1 MSTPKRIAVIDLGS
15 NTARLVVFS
24 ATPGYAYKLEDEIR
38 EVVRLRQGM
47 TADGL
52 SAEAMERAFFALR
65 LFARFCRVMQVDTII
80 PTATSAVRDAA
91 NGRAFVERVGSELGL
106 TLQILD
112 GEREAF
118 YGALGALNDVS
129 MTDGWVVDIG
139 GGSAQVS
146 RVADRRY
153 VSGQSAP
160 IGALALTERFVST
173 DPISEKEFAA
183 LEAGI
188 EEELDRLTWPKTPIA
203 PEDLLVG
210 VGGTIRNLAKIEIAR
225 QNYPLFT
232 LHGFELSR
240 SSIEASIEQFRT
252 LPLAERRAI
261 SGLRADRADIILPGA
276 LVLLAV
282 MARLGLESVRISVN
296 GLREG
301 LFFERFWDH
310 LAYPVIPDVRRFSV
324 LNMARIYG
332 YQKAHAS
339 HVRYLAGRL
348 FDQLVPLHGYGPAER
363 ELLDAA
369 SLLHDLGTLINY
381 SGHHI
386 HSQTLIVNHGLA
398 GFAPREIAL
407 IALLARYHR
416 KGKPSLDPFGQ
427 LMTAGKKIADAE
439 DDGLLLTRLSAI
451 LRLAEFMERGR
462 NGAVDDV
469 VVTWGD
475 DYLRLTLV
483 ADIYPAVELWQ
494 TERYALDLVQSA
506 FGRAVQLDSTAA
518 PSS

>member
-1 MSTPKRIAVIDLGS
+1 MPMQHIAVIDLGS
-15 NTARLVVFS
+15 NTARLVVFK
-24 ATPGYAYKLEDEIR
+24 ATPGNSYRLEDEIR

-52 SAEAMERAFFALR
+52 SDAAMERAFFALR
-65 LFARFCRVMQVDTII
+65 LFARFCRVMQVDTMI

-91 NGRAFVERVGSELGL
+91 NGPAFVERVREELGI

-112 GEREAF
+112 GEREAY
-118 YGALGALNDVS
+118 YGVLGALNEVS
-129 MTDGWVVDIG
+129 VNAGWVIDIG

-146 RVADRRY
+146 RVTDRRY
-153 VSGQSAP
+153 VVGQSAP
-160 IGALALTERFVST
+160 IGALALTERFVTT
-173 DPISEKEFAA
+173 DPIAKKEFAA

-188 EEELDRLTWPKTPIA
+188 DEELDRLDWSLIDRKA
-203 PEDLLVG
+203 GGDLVG
-210 VGGTIRNLAKIEIAR
+210 VGGTIRNLAKVEAAR
-225 QNYPLFT
+225 QNYPLST
-232 LHGFELSR
+232 LHGFELTRASVAQ
-240 SSIEASIEQFRT
+240 SIEEFRS
-252 LPLAERRAI
+252 LELAERQSI
-261 SGLRADRADIILPGA
+261 PGLRTDRADIILPGA
-276 LVLLAV
+276 MVLAAV
-282 MARLGLESVRISVN
+282 MDRLGMDMVRISVN

-301 LFFERFWDH
+301 LFLERFWDH
-310 LAYPVIPDVRRFSV
+310 LVYPVIPDVRRFSV
-324 LNMARIYG
+324 LNMARSYG
-332 YQKAHAS
+332 YQKAHAN

-348 FDQLVPLHGYGPAER
+348 FDQLVPLHGYGPVER

-381 SGHHI
+381 NDHHI
-386 HSQTLIVNHGLA
+386 HSQTLIINNGLA
-398 GFAPREIAL
+398 GFTGRETGL
-407 IALLARYHR
+407 IALLTRYHR
-416 KGKPSLDPFGQ
+416 KGKPTLGPFAP
-427 LMTAGKKIADAE
+427 LMTAGKKVADE
-439 DDGLLLTRLSAI
+439 DDDGLLLIRLSAI

-506 FGRAVQLDSTAA
+506 FGRVVQLDTTAA
-518 PSS
+518 PTI